1 MLEELLNSNS
11 MVDIIDK
18 QLLEQVF
25 AFSTDLQRTRETPQV
40 LPLLLKEF
48 WSSSSF
54 DRDLPEEH
62 VINDGPQRP

>member
-11 MVDIIDK
+11 MVDIIDE

-40 LPLLLKEF
+40 LLLLLKEF
-48 WSSSSF
+48 GSSVSF
-54 DRDLPEEH
+54 DRDLSEEH
-62 VINDGPQRP
+62 VVNDGPQRP